1 MEAIF
6 LWGIMI
12 IVFCILFYRAKLAGK
27 GEWHDDF
34 LSLETSKSLLG
45 IVAVLIVLHHLAQ
58 LLGNMG
64 MNQGPLV
71 CLESVGVCFVGLFFF
86 FSGYGLIYSKNRK
99 TDYLK
104 GFLGKRLPG
113 ILIPFYFCIIIFV
126 VFSLLMHMPMSA
138 MELVAYLSGW
148 WLLNTQMWYIVEIAF
163 FYLAFYFVFKHVKKE
178 KTGIA
183 IMGVLIGIMVV
194 ASILIGHGSECESD
208 KWLQGEWWFNTSF
221 MFLFGMIM
229 AHSEE
234 KIIAFVKKRY
244 PIVLLLCLVAAIGLS
259 FPVNA
264 MVEMGTYYCEYEG
277 NFTILQIF
285 MIKFVTLLCQF
296 AMVFFADAVVLMAMM
311 KIKCGNRITRSLGS
325 VSLELYLIHNLYL
338 IMFGYMG
345 IGGIK
350 NPAMLVYAAVIC
362 SLITAY
368 IIHVPIR
375 LLCSKFTCRFT
386 CSVRNTASQ
395 TAPPA

>member
-1 MEAIF
+1 MKPAPRGELFDNSFPLPVSKGLQGFLALQIF
-6 LWGIMI
+6 VHHVY
-12 IVFCILFYRAKLAGK
+12 VFLNIRNVDAGRLRIFSTI
-27 GEWHDDF
+27 GVW
-34 LSLETSKSLLG
+34 
-45 IVAVLIVLHHLAQ
+45 LI
-58 LLGNMG
+58 G
-64 MNQGPLV
+64 
-71 CLESVGVCFVGLFFF
+71 FFF
-86 FSGYGLIYSKNRK
+86 FCSGYGLITSLRTKQ
-99 TDYLK
+99 DYLK
-104 GFLGKRLPG
+104 GFLVKRV
-113 ILIPFYFCIIIFV
+113 LIVLVPFFLCNYAYMSV
-126 VFSLLMHMPMSA
+126 ELLRGMQFSTPELIASFFGVLLMNS
-138 MELVAYLSGW
+138 
-148 WLLNTQMWYIVEIAF
+148 QMWFAVEIMLLYIVF
-163 FYLAFYFVFKHVKKE
+163 FLLFTYVKKE
-178 KTGIA
+178 KVC
-183 IMGVLIGIMVV
+183 IMTIVALTAMITLIGMLNTRPFCL
-194 ASILIGHGSECESD
+194 SN
-208 KWLQGEWWFNTSF
+208 WFWGEWWFNTSF

-375 LLCSKFTCRFT
+375 LLCSKFACRFT
-386 CSVRNTASQ
+386 CSVRSTVSQ
-395 TAPPA
+395 TVPPA

>member
-1 MEAIF
+1 MDKEETQKLISES
-6 LWGIMI
+6 IMI
-12 IVFCILFYRAKLAGK
+12 SDDEISRKHIRSKTIILLITLFAMLLISFVLNIRNVDAGRLRIFSTI
-27 GEWHDDF
+27 GVW
-34 LSLETSKSLLG
+34 
-45 IVAVLIVLHHLAQ
+45 LI
-58 LLGNMG
+58 G
-64 MNQGPLV
+64 
-71 CLESVGVCFVGLFFF
+71 FFF
-86 FSGYGLIYSKNRK
+86 FCSGYGLITSLRTKQ
-99 TDYLK
+99 DYLK
-104 GFLGKRLPG
+104 GFLVKRV
-113 ILIPFYFCIIIFV
+113 LIVLVPFFLCDYAYMSV
-126 VFSLLMHMPMSA
+126 ELLRGMQFSTPELIALFFGVLLMNS
-138 MELVAYLSGW
+138 
-148 WLLNTQMWYIVEIAF
+148 QMWFAVEIMLLYIVF
-163 FYLAFYFVFKHVKKE
+163 FFLFTYVKKE
-178 KTGIA
+178 KVC
-183 IMGVLIGIMVV
+183 IMTIVALTAMITLIGMLNTRPFCL
-194 ASILIGHGSECESD
+194 SN
-208 KWLQGEWWFNTSF
+208 WFWGEWWFNTSF

-375 LLCSKFTCRFT
+375 LLCSKFACRFT
-386 CSVRNTASQ
+386 CSVRSTVSQ

>member
-1 MEAIF
+1 MDKEEAQKLISES
-6 LWGIMI
+6 IMI
-12 IVFCILFYRAKLAGK
+12 SDDEISRKHIRSKTIILLITLFAM
-27 GEWHDDF
+27 
-34 LSLETSKSLLG
+34 LL
-45 IVAVLIVLHHLAQ
+45 ISFVLNIRNVD
-58 LLGNMG
+58 
-64 MNQGPLV
+64 
-71 CLESVGVCFVGLFFF
+71 VGRLRIFSTIGVWLIGFFF
-86 FSGYGLIYSKNRK
+86 FCSGYGLITSLRTKQ
-99 TDYLK
+99 DYLK
-104 GFLGKRLPG
+104 GFLVKRV
-113 ILIPFYFCIIIFV
+113 LIVLVPFFLCNYAYMSLELLRGMQ
-126 VFSLLMHMPMSA
+126 FSTPELIASFFGVLLTNS
-138 MELVAYLSGW
+138 
-148 WLLNTQMWYIVEIAF
+148 QMWFAVEIMLLYIVF
-163 FYLAFYFVFKHVKKE
+163 FLLFTYVKKE
-178 KTGIA
+178 KVC
-183 IMGVLIGIMVV
+183 IMTIVALTAMITLIGMQNTRPFCL
-194 ASILIGHGSECESD
+194 SN
-208 KWLQGEWWFNTSF
+208 WFWGEWWFNTSF

-244 PIVLLLCLVAAIGLS
+244 PIILLLCLVAAIGLS

-277 NFTILQIF
+277 SFTILQIF

-375 LLCSKFTCRFT
+375 LLCSKFACRFT
-386 CSVRNTASQ
+386 CSVRSTVSQ

>member
-1 MEAIF
+1 MDKEEAQKLISES
-6 LWGIMI
+6 IMI
-12 IVFCILFYRAKLAGK
+12 SDDEISRKHIRSKTIILLITLFAMLLISFVLNIRNVDAGRLRIFSTI
-27 GEWHDDF
+27 GVW
-34 LSLETSKSLLG
+34 
-45 IVAVLIVLHHLAQ
+45 LI
-58 LLGNMG
+58 G
-64 MNQGPLV
+64 
-71 CLESVGVCFVGLFFF
+71 FFF
-86 FSGYGLIYSKNRK
+86 FCSGYGLITSLRTKQ
-99 TDYLK
+99 DYLK
-104 GFLGKRLPG
+104 GFLVKRV
-113 ILIPFYFCIIIFV
+113 LIVLVPFFLCNYAYMSLELLRGMQ
-126 VFSLLMHMPMSA
+126 FSTPELIASFFGVLLTNS
-138 MELVAYLSGW
+138 
-148 WLLNTQMWYIVEIAF
+148 QMWFAVEIMLLYIVF
-163 FYLAFYFVFKHVKKE
+163 FLLFTYVKKE
-178 KTGIA
+178 KVC
-183 IMGVLIGIMVV
+183 IMTIVALTAMITLIGMQNTRPFCL
-194 ASILIGHGSECESD
+194 SN
-208 KWLQGEWWFNTSF
+208 WFWGEWWFNTSF

-244 PIVLLLCLVAAIGLS
+244 PIILLLCLVAAIGLS

-277 NFTILQIF
+277 SFTILQIF

-375 LLCSKFTCRFT
+375 LLCSKFACRFT
-386 CSVRNTASQ
+386 CSVRSTVSQ

>member
-1 MEAIF
+1 MDKEEAQKLISES
-6 LWGIMI
+6 IMI
-12 IVFCILFYRAKLAGK
+12 SDDEISRKHIRSKTIILLITLFAMLLISFVLNIRNVDAGRLRIFSTI
-27 GEWHDDF
+27 GVW
-34 LSLETSKSLLG
+34 
-45 IVAVLIVLHHLAQ
+45 LI
-58 LLGNMG
+58 G
-64 MNQGPLV
+64 
-71 CLESVGVCFVGLFFF
+71 FFF
-86 FSGYGLIYSKNRK
+86 FCSGYGLITSLRTKQ
-99 TDYLK
+99 DYLK
-104 GFLGKRLPG
+104 GFLVKRV
-113 ILIPFYFCIIIFV
+113 LIVLVPFFLCNYAYMSV
-126 VFSLLMHMPMSA
+126 ELLRGMQFSTPELIASFFGVLLMNS
-138 MELVAYLSGW
+138 
-148 WLLNTQMWYIVEIAF
+148 QMWFAVEIMLLYIVF
-163 FYLAFYFVFKHVKKE
+163 FLLFTYVKKE
-178 KTGIA
+178 KVC
-183 IMGVLIGIMVV
+183 IMTIVALTAMITLIGMLNTRPFCL
-194 ASILIGHGSECESD
+194 SN
-208 KWLQGEWWFNTSF
+208 WFWGEWWFNTSF

-277 NFTILQIF
+277 SFTILQIF

-375 LLCSKFTCRFT
+375 LLCSKFACRFT
-386 CSVRNTASQ
+386 CSVRSTVSQ

>member
-1 MEAIF
+1 MWFAVE
-6 LWGIMI
+6 IMLLY
-12 IVFCILFYRAKLAGK
+12 IVFFLLFTY
-27 GEWHDDF
+27 
-34 LSLETSKSLLG
+34 
-45 IVAVLIVLHHLAQ
+45 
-58 LLGNMG
+58 
-64 MNQGPLV
+64 
-71 CLESVGVCFVGLFFF
+71 
-86 FSGYGLIYSKNRK
+86 
-99 TDYLK
+99 
-104 GFLGKRLPG
+104 
-113 ILIPFYFCIIIFV
+113 
-126 VFSLLMHMPMSA
+126 
-138 MELVAYLSGW
+138 
-148 WLLNTQMWYIVEIAF
+148 
-163 FYLAFYFVFKHVKKE
+163 VKKE
-178 KTGIA
+178 KIC
-183 IMGVLIGIMVV
+183 IMTIVALTAMITLIGMLNTRPFCL
-194 ASILIGHGSECESD
+194 SN
-208 KWLQGEWWFNTSF
+208 WFWGEWRFNTSF

-277 NFTILQIF
+277 SFTILQIF

-375 LLCSKFTCRFT
+375 LLCSKFACRFT
-386 CSVRNTASQ
+386 GSVRSTVSQ

>member
-1 MEAIF
+1 MDKEEAQKLISES
-6 LWGIMI
+6 IMI
-12 IVFCILFYRAKLAGK
+12 SDDEISRKHIRSKTIILLITLFAMLLISFVLNIRNVDAGRLRIFSTI
-27 GEWHDDF
+27 GVW
-34 LSLETSKSLLG
+34 
-45 IVAVLIVLHHLAQ
+45 LI
-58 LLGNMG
+58 G
-64 MNQGPLV
+64 
-71 CLESVGVCFVGLFFF
+71 FFF
-86 FSGYGLIYSKNRK
+86 FCSGYGLITSLRTKQ
-99 TDYLK
+99 DYLK
-104 GFLGKRLPG
+104 GFLVKRV
-113 ILIPFYFCIIIFV
+113 LIVLVPFFLCNYAYMSV
-126 VFSLLMHMPMSA
+126 ELLRGMQFSTPELIASFFGVLLTNS
-138 MELVAYLSGW
+138 
-148 WLLNTQMWYIVEIAF
+148 QMWFAVEIMLLYIVF
-163 FYLAFYFVFKHVKKE
+163 FLLFTYVKKE
-178 KTGIA
+178 KVC
-183 IMGVLIGIMVV
+183 IMTIVALTAMITLIGMLNTRPFCL
-194 ASILIGHGSECESD
+194 SN
-208 KWLQGEWWFNTSF
+208 WFWGEWWFNTSF

>member
-1 MEAIF
+1 MDKEEAQKLISES
-6 LWGIMI
+6 IMI
-12 IVFCILFYRAKLAGK
+12 SDDEISRKHIRSKTIILLITLFAMLLISFVLNIRNVDAGRLRIFSTI
-27 GEWHDDF
+27 GVW
-34 LSLETSKSLLG
+34 
-45 IVAVLIVLHHLAQ
+45 LI
-58 LLGNMG
+58 G
-64 MNQGPLV
+64 
-71 CLESVGVCFVGLFFF
+71 FFF
-86 FSGYGLIYSKNRK
+86 FCSGYGLITSLRTKQ
-99 TDYLK
+99 DYLK
-104 GFLGKRLPG
+104 GFLVKRV
-113 ILIPFYFCIIIFV
+113 LIVLVPFFLCNYAYMSV
-126 VFSLLMHMPMSA
+126 ELLRGMQFSTPELIASFFGVLLTNS
-138 MELVAYLSGW
+138 
-148 WLLNTQMWYIVEIAF
+148 QMWFAVEIMLLYIVF
-163 FYLAFYFVFKHVKKE
+163 FLLFTYVKKE
-178 KTGIA
+178 KVC
-183 IMGVLIGIMVV
+183 IMTIVALTAMITLIGMQNTRPFCL
-194 ASILIGHGSECESD
+194 SN
-208 KWLQGEWWFNTSF
+208 WFWGEWWFNTSF

-244 PIVLLLCLVAAIGLS
+244 PIILLLCLVAAIGLS

-277 NFTILQIF
+277 SFTILQIF

-375 LLCSKFTCRFT
+375 LLCSKFACRFT
-386 CSVRNTASQ
+386 CSVRSTVSQ

>member
-1 MEAIF
+1 MDKEEAQKLISES
-6 LWGIMI
+6 IMI
-12 IVFCILFYRAKLAGK
+12 SDDEISRKHIRSKTIILLITLFAMLLISFVLNIRNVDAGRLRIFSTI
-27 GEWHDDF
+27 GVW
-34 LSLETSKSLLG
+34 
-45 IVAVLIVLHHLAQ
+45 LI
-58 LLGNMG
+58 G
-64 MNQGPLV
+64 
-71 CLESVGVCFVGLFFF
+71 FFF
-86 FSGYGLIYSKNRK
+86 FCSGYGLITSLRTKQ
-99 TDYLK
+99 DYLK
-104 GFLGKRLPG
+104 GFLVKRV
-113 ILIPFYFCIIIFV
+113 LIVLVPFFLCNYAYMSV
-126 VFSLLMHMPMSA
+126 ELLRGMQFSTPELIASFFGVLLMNS
-138 MELVAYLSGW
+138 
-148 WLLNTQMWYIVEIAF
+148 QMWFAVEIMLLYIVF
-163 FYLAFYFVFKHVKKE
+163 FLLFTYVKKE
-178 KTGIA
+178 KIC
-183 IMGVLIGIMVV
+183 IMTIVALTAMITLIGMQNTRPFCL
-194 ASILIGHGSECESD
+194 SN
-208 KWLQGEWWFNTSF
+208 WFWGEWWFNTSF

-277 NFTILQIF
+277 SFPILQIF

-375 LLCSKFTCRFT
+375 LLCSKFACRFT
-386 CSVRNTASQ
+386 CSVRSTVSQ

>member
-1 MEAIF
+1 MDKEEAQKLISES
-6 LWGIMI
+6 IMI
-12 IVFCILFYRAKLAGK
+12 SDDEISRKHIRSKTIILLITLFAM
-27 GEWHDDF
+27 
-34 LSLETSKSLLG
+34 LL
-45 IVAVLIVLHHLAQ
+45 ISFVLNIRNVD
-58 LLGNMG
+58 
-64 MNQGPLV
+64 
-71 CLESVGVCFVGLFFF
+71 VGRLRIFSTIGVWLIGFFF
-86 FSGYGLIYSKNRK
+86 FCSGYGLITSLRTKQ
-99 TDYLK
+99 DYLK
-104 GFLGKRLPG
+104 GFLVKRV
-113 ILIPFYFCIIIFV
+113 LIVLVPFFLCNYAYMSLELLGGMQ
-126 VFSLLMHMPMSA
+126 FSTPELIASFFGVLLTNS
-138 MELVAYLSGW
+138 
-148 WLLNTQMWYIVEIAF
+148 QMWFAVEIMLLYIVF
-163 FYLAFYFVFKHVKKE
+163 FLLFTYVKKE
-178 KTGIA
+178 KVC
-183 IMGVLIGIMVV
+183 IMTIVALTAMITLIGMQNTRPFCL
-194 ASILIGHGSECESD
+194 SN
-208 KWLQGEWWFNTSF
+208 WFWGEWWFNTSF

-244 PIVLLLCLVAAIGLS
+244 PIILLLCLVAAIGLS

-277 NFTILQIF
+277 SFTILQIF

-375 LLCSKFTCRFT
+375 LLCAKFACRFT
-386 CSVRNTASQ
+386 CSVRSTVSQ

>member
-1 MEAIF
+1 MDKEEAQKLISES
-6 LWGIMI
+6 IMI
-12 IVFCILFYRAKLAGK
+12 SDDEISRKHIRSKTIILLIKLFAMLLISFVLNIRNVDAGRLRIFSTI
-27 GEWHDDF
+27 GVW
-34 LSLETSKSLLG
+34 
-45 IVAVLIVLHHLAQ
+45 LI
-58 LLGNMG
+58 G
-64 MNQGPLV
+64 
-71 CLESVGVCFVGLFFF
+71 FFF
-86 FSGYGLIYSKNRK
+86 FCSGYGLITSLRTKQ
-99 TDYLK
+99 DYLK
-104 GFLGKRLPG
+104 GFLVKRV
-113 ILIPFYFCIIIFV
+113 LIVLVPFFLCNYAYMSV
-126 VFSLLMHMPMSA
+126 ELLRGMQFSTPELIASFFGVLLMNS
-138 MELVAYLSGW
+138 
-148 WLLNTQMWYIVEIAF
+148 QMWFAVEIMLLYIVF
-163 FYLAFYFVFKHVKKE
+163 FLLFTYVKKE
-178 KTGIA
+178 KVC
-183 IMGVLIGIMVV
+183 IMTIVALTAMITLIGMQNTRPFCL
-194 ASILIGHGSECESD
+194 SN
-208 KWLQGEWWFNTSF
+208 WFWGEWWFNTSF

-277 NFTILQIF
+277 SFTILQIF

-350 NPAMLVYAAVIC
+350 NQAMLVYAAVIC

-375 LLCSKFTCRFT
+375 LLCSKFACRFT
-386 CSVRNTASQ
+386 CSVRSTVSQ

>member
-1 MEAIF
+1 MDKEEAQKLISES
-6 LWGIMI
+6 IMI
-12 IVFCILFYRAKLAGK
+12 SDDEISRKHIRSKTIILLITLFAM
-27 GEWHDDF
+27 
-34 LSLETSKSLLG
+34 LL
-45 IVAVLIVLHHLAQ
+45 ISFVLNIRNVD
-58 LLGNMG
+58 
-64 MNQGPLV
+64 
-71 CLESVGVCFVGLFFF
+71 VGRLRIFSTIGVWLIGFFF
-86 FSGYGLIYSKNRK
+86 FCSGYGLITSLRTKQ
-99 TDYLK
+99 DYLK
-104 GFLGKRLPG
+104 GFLVKRV
-113 ILIPFYFCIIIFV
+113 LIVLVPFFLCNYAYMSLELLRGMQ
-126 VFSLLMHMPMSA
+126 FSTPELIASFFGVLLTNS
-138 MELVAYLSGW
+138 
-148 WLLNTQMWYIVEIAF
+148 QMWFAVEIMLLYIVF
-163 FYLAFYFVFKHVKKE
+163 FLLFTYVKKE
-178 KTGIA
+178 KVC
-183 IMGVLIGIMVV
+183 IMTIVALTAMITLIGMQNTRPFCL
-194 ASILIGHGSECESD
+194 SN
-208 KWLQGEWWFNTSF
+208 WFWGEWWFNTSF

-244 PIVLLLCLVAAIGLS
+244 PIILLLCLVAAIGLS

-277 NFTILQIF
+277 SFTILQIF

-375 LLCSKFTCRFT
+375 LLCAKFACRFT
-386 CSVRNTASQ
+386 CSVRSTVSQ

>member
-1 MEAIF
+1 MDKEEAQKLISES
-6 LWGIMI
+6 IMI
-12 IVFCILFYRAKLAGK
+12 SDDEISRKHIRSKTIILLITLFAMLLISFVLNIRNVDAGRLRIFSTI
-27 GEWHDDF
+27 GVW
-34 LSLETSKSLLG
+34 
-45 IVAVLIVLHHLAQ
+45 LI
-58 LLGNMG
+58 G
-64 MNQGPLV
+64 
-71 CLESVGVCFVGLFFF
+71 FFF
-86 FSGYGLIYSKNRK
+86 FCSGYGLITSLRTKQ
-99 TDYLK
+99 DYLK
-104 GFLGKRLPG
+104 GFLVKRV
-113 ILIPFYFCIIIFV
+113 LIVLVPFFLCNYAYMSV
-126 VFSLLMHMPMSA
+126 ELLRGMQFSTPELIASFFGVLLMNS
-138 MELVAYLSGW
+138 
-148 WLLNTQMWYIVEIAF
+148 QMWFAVEIMLLYIVF
-163 FYLAFYFVFKHVKKE
+163 FLLFTYVKKE
-178 KTGIA
+178 KVC
-183 IMGVLIGIMVV
+183 IMTIVALTAMITLIGMLNTRPFCL
-194 ASILIGHGSECESD
+194 SN
-208 KWLQGEWWFNTSF
+208 WFWGEWWFNTSF

-277 NFTILQIF
+277 SFTILQIF

-375 LLCSKFTCRFT
+375 LLCSKYSLSN
-386 CSVRNTASQ
+386 CSTGIGLAK
-395 TAPPA
+395 

>member
-1 MEAIF
+1 MDKEEAQKLISES
-6 LWGIMI
+6 IMI
-12 IVFCILFYRAKLAGK
+12 SDDEISRKHIRSKTIILLITLFAMLLISFVLNIRNVDAGRLRIFSTI
-27 GEWHDDF
+27 GVW
-34 LSLETSKSLLG
+34 
-45 IVAVLIVLHHLAQ
+45 LI
-58 LLGNMG
+58 G
-64 MNQGPLV
+64 
-71 CLESVGVCFVGLFFF
+71 FFF
-86 FSGYGLIYSKNRK
+86 FCSGYGLITSLRTKQ
-99 TDYLK
+99 DYLK
-104 GFLGKRLPG
+104 GFLVKRV
-113 ILIPFYFCIIIFV
+113 LIVLVPFFLCNYAYMSV
-126 VFSLLMHMPMSA
+126 ELLRGMQFSTPELIASFFGVLLTNS
-138 MELVAYLSGW
+138 
-148 WLLNTQMWYIVEIAF
+148 QMWFAVEIMLLYIVF
-163 FYLAFYFVFKHVKKE
+163 FLLFTYVKKE
-178 KTGIA
+178 KVC
-183 IMGVLIGIMVV
+183 IMTIVALTAMITLIGMLNTRPFCL
-194 ASILIGHGSECESD
+194 SN
-208 KWLQGEWWFNTSF
+208 WFWGEWWFNTSF

-244 PIVLLLCLVAAIGLS
+244 PTVLLLCLVAAIGLS

-277 NFTILQIF
+277 SFTILQIF

-375 LLCSKFTCRFT
+375 LLCSKFACRFT
-386 CSVRNTASQ
+386 CSVRSTVSQ

>member
-1 MEAIF
+1 MDKEEAQKLISES
-6 LWGIMI
+6 IMI
-12 IVFCILFYRAKLAGK
+12 SDDEISRKHIRSKTIILLITLFAMLLISFVLNIRNVDAGRLRIFSTI
-27 GEWHDDF
+27 GVW
-34 LSLETSKSLLG
+34 
-45 IVAVLIVLHHLAQ
+45 LI
-58 LLGNMG
+58 G
-64 MNQGPLV
+64 
-71 CLESVGVCFVGLFFF
+71 FFF
-86 FSGYGLIYSKNRK
+86 FCSGYGLITSLRTKQ
-99 TDYLK
+99 DYLK
-104 GFLGKRLPG
+104 GFLVKRV
-113 ILIPFYFCIIIFV
+113 LIVLVPFFLCNYAYMSV
-126 VFSLLMHMPMSA
+126 ELLRGMQFSTPELIASFFGVLLMNS
-138 MELVAYLSGW
+138 
-148 WLLNTQMWYIVEIAF
+148 QMWFAVEIMLLYIVF
-163 FYLAFYFVFKHVKKE
+163 FLLFTYVKKE
-178 KTGIA
+178 KIC
-183 IMGVLIGIMVV
+183 IMTIVALTAMITLIGMLNTRPFCL
-194 ASILIGHGSECESD
+194 SN
-208 KWLQGEWWFNTSF
+208 WFWGEWRFNTSF

-277 NFTILQIF
+277 SFTILQIF

-375 LLCSKFTCRFT
+375 LLCSKFACRFT
-386 CSVRNTASQ
+386 CSVRSTVSQ

>member
-1 MEAIF
+1 MDKEEAQKLISES
-6 LWGIMI
+6 IMI
-12 IVFCILFYRAKLAGK
+12 SDDEISRKHIRSKTIILLITLFAMLLISFVLNIRNVDAGRLRIFSTI
-27 GEWHDDF
+27 GVW
-34 LSLETSKSLLG
+34 
-45 IVAVLIVLHHLAQ
+45 LI
-58 LLGNMG
+58 G
-64 MNQGPLV
+64 
-71 CLESVGVCFVGLFFF
+71 FFF
-86 FSGYGLIYSKNRK
+86 FCSGYGLITSLRTKQ
-99 TDYLK
+99 DYLK
-104 GFLGKRLPG
+104 GFLVKRV
-113 ILIPFYFCIIIFV
+113 LIVLVPFFLCNYAYMSV
-126 VFSLLMHMPMSA
+126 ELLRGMQFSTPELIASFFGVLLTNS
-138 MELVAYLSGW
+138 
-148 WLLNTQMWYIVEIAF
+148 QMWFAVEIMLLYIVF
-163 FYLAFYFVFKHVKKE
+163 FLLFTYVKKE
-178 KTGIA
+178 KVC
-183 IMGVLIGIMVV
+183 IMTIVALTAMITLIGMLNTRPFCL
-194 ASILIGHGSECESD
+194 SN
-208 KWLQGEWWFNTSF
+208 WFWGEWWFNTSF

-277 NFTILQIF
+277 SFTILQIF

-296 AMVFFADAVVLMAMM
+296 AMVFFADAVVLMTMM

-375 LLCSKFTCRFT
+375 LLCSKFACRFT
-386 CSVRNTASQ
+386 CSVRSTVSQ

>member
-1 MEAIF
+1 MDKEEAQKLISES
-6 LWGIMI
+6 IMI
-12 IVFCILFYRAKLAGK
+12 SDDEISRKHIRSKTIILLIALFAMLLISFVLNIRNVDAGRLRIFSTI
-27 GEWHDDF
+27 GVW
-34 LSLETSKSLLG
+34 
-45 IVAVLIVLHHLAQ
+45 LI
-58 LLGNMG
+58 G
-64 MNQGPLV
+64 
-71 CLESVGVCFVGLFFF
+71 FFF
-86 FSGYGLIYSKNRK
+86 FCSGYGLITSLRTKQ
-99 TDYLK
+99 DYLK
-104 GFLGKRLPG
+104 GFLVKGV
-113 ILIPFYFCIIIFV
+113 LIVLVPFFLCNYAYMSV
-126 VFSLLMHMPMSA
+126 ELLRGMQFSTPELIASFFGVLLMNS
-138 MELVAYLSGW
+138 
-148 WLLNTQMWYIVEIAF
+148 QMWFAVEIMLLYIVF
-163 FYLAFYFVFKHVKKE
+163 FLLFTYVKKE
-178 KTGIA
+178 KVC
-183 IMGVLIGIMVV
+183 IMTIVALTAMITLIGMQNTRPFCL
-194 ASILIGHGSECESD
+194 SNWFL
-208 KWLQGEWWFNTSF
+208 GEWWYNTSF

-277 NFTILQIF
+277 SFTILQIF

-375 LLCSKFTCRFT
+375 LLCSKFACRFT
-386 CSVRNTASQ
+386 CSVRSTVSQ

>member
-1 MEAIF
+1 MDKEEAQKLISES
-6 LWGIMI
+6 IMI
-12 IVFCILFYRAKLAGK
+12 SDDEISRKHIRSKTIILLITLFAM
-27 GEWHDDF
+27 
-34 LSLETSKSLLG
+34 LL
-45 IVAVLIVLHHLAQ
+45 ISFVLNIRNVD
-58 LLGNMG
+58 
-64 MNQGPLV
+64 
-71 CLESVGVCFVGLFFF
+71 VGRLRIFSTIGVWLIGFFF
-86 FSGYGLIYSKNRK
+86 FCSGYGLITSLRTKQ
-99 TDYLK
+99 DYLK
-104 GFLGKRLPG
+104 GFLVKRV
-113 ILIPFYFCIIIFV
+113 LIVLVPFFLCNYAYMSLELLRGMQ
-126 VFSLLMHMPMSA
+126 FSTPELIASFFGVLLTNS
-138 MELVAYLSGW
+138 
-148 WLLNTQMWYIVEIAF
+148 QMWFAVEIMLLYIVF
-163 FYLAFYFVFKHVKKE
+163 FLLFTYVKKE
-178 KTGIA
+178 KVC
-183 IMGVLIGIMVV
+183 IMTIVALTAMITLIGMQNTRPFCL
-194 ASILIGHGSECESD
+194 SN
-208 KWLQGEWWFNTSF
+208 WFWGEWWFNTSF

-375 LLCSKFTCRFT
+375 LLCSKFACRFT
-386 CSVRNTASQ
+386 CSVRSTVSQ

>member
-1 MEAIF
+1 M
-6 LWGIMI
+6 
-12 IVFCILFYRAKLAGK
+12 
-27 GEWHDDF
+27 
-34 LSLETSKSLLG
+34 T
-45 IVAVLIVLHHLAQ
+45 IVALKAMITLI
-58 LLGNMG
+58 G
-64 MNQGPLV
+64 M
-71 CLESVGVCFVGLFFF
+71 
-86 FSGYGLIYSKNRK
+86 
-99 TDYLK
+99 
-104 GFLGKRLPG
+104 
-113 ILIPFYFCIIIFV
+113 
-126 VFSLLMHMPMSA
+126 
-138 MELVAYLSGW
+138 
-148 WLLNTQMWYIVEIAF
+148 LNTRPFCLSNWF
-163 FYLAFYFVFKHVKKE
+163 
-178 KTGIA
+178 
-183 IMGVLIGIMVV
+183 
-194 ASILIGHGSECESD
+194 
-208 KWLQGEWWFNTSF
+208 WGEWWFNTSF

-277 NFTILQIF
+277 SFTILQIF

-375 LLCSKFTCRFT
+375 LLCSKFACRFT
-386 CSVRNTASQ
+386 CSVRSTVSQ

>member
-1 MEAIF
+1 MN
-6 LWGIMI
+6 
-12 IVFCILFYRAKLAGK
+12 ILSITVIA
-27 GEWHDDF
+27 
-34 LSLETSKSLLG
+34 LLC
-45 IVAVLIVLHHLAQ
+45 IVLFWQMKPAPRGELFDNSFSLPVSKGLQGFLALQIFVHHVYVFLNIRNVDAGR
-58 LLGNMG
+58 LRIF
-64 MNQGPLV
+64 
-71 CLESVGVCFVGLFFF
+71 STIGVWLIGFFF
-86 FSGYGLIYSKNRK
+86 FCSGYGLITSLHTKQ
-99 TDYLK
+99 DYLK
-104 GFLGKRLPG
+104 GFLVKRV
-113 ILIPFYFCIIIFV
+113 LIVLVPFFLCNYAYMSV
-126 VFSLLMHMPMSA
+126 ELLRGMQFSTPELIASFFGVLLMNS
-138 MELVAYLSGW
+138 
-148 WLLNTQMWYIVEIAF
+148 QMWFAVEIMLLYIVF
-163 FYLAFYFVFKHVKKE
+163 FLLFTYVKKE
-178 KTGIA
+178 KVC
-183 IMGVLIGIMVV
+183 IMTIVALTAMITLIGMLNTRPFCL
-194 ASILIGHGSECESD
+194 SN
-208 KWLQGEWWFNTSF
+208 WFWGEWWFNTSF

-277 NFTILQIF
+277 SFTILQIF

-368 IIHVPIR
+368 IIHVLIR

>member
-1 MEAIF
+1 MDKEEAQKLISES
-6 LWGIMI
+6 IMI
-12 IVFCILFYRAKLAGK
+12 SDDEISRKHIRSKTIILLITLFAMLLISFVLNIRNVDAGRLRIFSTI
-27 GEWHDDF
+27 GVW
-34 LSLETSKSLLG
+34 
-45 IVAVLIVLHHLAQ
+45 LI
-58 LLGNMG
+58 G
-64 MNQGPLV
+64 
-71 CLESVGVCFVGLFFF
+71 FFF
-86 FSGYGLIYSKNRK
+86 FCSGYGLITSLRTKQ
-99 TDYLK
+99 DYLK
-104 GFLGKRLPG
+104 GFLVKRV
-113 ILIPFYFCIIIFV
+113 LIVLVPFFLCNYAYMSV
-126 VFSLLMHMPMSA
+126 ELLRGMQFSTPELIASFFGVLLMNS
-138 MELVAYLSGW
+138 
-148 WLLNTQMWYIVEIAF
+148 QMWFAVEIMLLYIVF
-163 FYLAFYFVFKHVKKE
+163 FLLFTYVKKE
-178 KTGIA
+178 KVC
-183 IMGVLIGIMVV
+183 IMTIVALTAMITLIGMQNTRPFCL
-194 ASILIGHGSECESD
+194 SN
-208 KWLQGEWWFNTSF
+208 WFWGEWWFNTSF

-244 PIVLLLCLVAAIGLS
+244 PIILLLCLVAAIGLS

-277 NFTILQIF
+277 SFTILQIF
-285 MIKFVTLLCQF
+285 MIKFVTWLCQF

-375 LLCSKFTCRFT
+375 LLCSKFACRFT
-386 CSVRNTASQ
+386 CSVRSTVSQ

>member
-1 MEAIF
+1 MDKEEAQKLISES
-6 LWGIMI
+6 IMI
-12 IVFCILFYRAKLAGK
+12 SDDEISRKHIRSKTIILLITLFAMLLISFVLNIRNVDAGRLRIFSTI
-27 GEWHDDF
+27 GVW
-34 LSLETSKSLLG
+34 
-45 IVAVLIVLHHLAQ
+45 LI
-58 LLGNMG
+58 G
-64 MNQGPLV
+64 
-71 CLESVGVCFVGLFFF
+71 FFF
-86 FSGYGLIYSKNRK
+86 FCSGYGLITSLRTKQ
-99 TDYLK
+99 DYLK
-104 GFLGKRLPG
+104 GFLVKRV
-113 ILIPFYFCIIIFV
+113 LIVLVPFFLCNYAYMSV
-126 VFSLLMHMPMSA
+126 ELLRGMQFSTPELIASFFGVLLMNS
-138 MELVAYLSGW
+138 
-148 WLLNTQMWYIVEIAF
+148 QMWFAVEIMLLYIVF
-163 FYLAFYFVFKHVKKE
+163 FLLFTYVKKE
-178 KTGIA
+178 KVC
-183 IMGVLIGIMVV
+183 IMTIVALTAMITLIGMQNTRPFCL
-194 ASILIGHGSECESD
+194 SN
-208 KWLQGEWWFNTSF
+208 WFWGEWWFNTSF

-277 NFTILQIF
+277 SFTILQIF

-375 LLCSKFTCRFT
+375 LLCSKFACRFT
-386 CSVRNTASQ
+386 CSVRSTVSQ

>member
-1 MEAIF
+1 MDKEEAQKLISES
-6 LWGIMI
+6 IMI
-12 IVFCILFYRAKLAGK
+12 SDDEISRKHIRSKTIILLITLFAMLLISFVLNIRNVDAGRLRIFSTI
-27 GEWHDDF
+27 GVW
-34 LSLETSKSLLG
+34 
-45 IVAVLIVLHHLAQ
+45 LI
-58 LLGNMG
+58 G
-64 MNQGPLV
+64 
-71 CLESVGVCFVGLFFF
+71 FFF
-86 FSGYGLIYSKNRK
+86 FCSGYGLITSLRTKQ
-99 TDYLK
+99 DYLK
-104 GFLGKRLPG
+104 GFLVKRV
-113 ILIPFYFCIIIFV
+113 LIVLVPFFLCNYAYMSV
-126 VFSLLMHMPMSA
+126 ELLRGMQFSTPELIASFFGVLLTNS
-138 MELVAYLSGW
+138 
-148 WLLNTQMWYIVEIAF
+148 QMWFAVEIMLLYIVF
-163 FYLAFYFVFKHVKKE
+163 FLLFTYVKKE
-178 KTGIA
+178 KVC
-183 IMGVLIGIMVV
+183 IMTIVALTAMITLIGMLNTRPFCL
-194 ASILIGHGSECESD
+194 SN
-208 KWLQGEWWFNTSF
+208 WFWGEWWFNTSF

-264 MVEMGTYYCEYEG
+264 MAEMGTYYCEYEG
-277 NFTILQIF
+277 SFTILQIF

-375 LLCSKFTCRFT
+375 LLCSKFACRFT
-386 CSVRNTASQ
+386 CSVRSTVSQ